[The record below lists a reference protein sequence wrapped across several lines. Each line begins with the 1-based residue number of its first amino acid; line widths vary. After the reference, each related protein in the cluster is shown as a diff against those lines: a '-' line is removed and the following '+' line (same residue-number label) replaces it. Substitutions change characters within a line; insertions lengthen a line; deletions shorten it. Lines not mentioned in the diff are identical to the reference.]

1 MPVTRKWSDLD
12 LDFTAHPNTGDLSIK
27 RDADAVV
34 RSIRYLMLTNHYE
47 RPFHPEIGSDVTKQL
62 FEPMTYA
69 TVLRLKEAIRQTI
82 NNYEPRVQI
91 SRLEVEPRTEADP
104 LNGARGTNENGY
116 LVDLRFFLINEEV
129 ERQTVFFL
137 ERNR

>member
-1 MPVTRKWSDLD
+1 LPATRKWLDLN
-12 LDFTAHPNTGDLSIK
+12 LDFTAHPNTGELSVK

-34 RSIRYLMLTNHYE
+34 RSIRHLMLTNHYE
-47 RPFHPEIGSDVTKQL
+47 RPFHPDVGSDVTRQL
-62 FEPMTYA
+62 FEPMTHA
-69 TVLRLKEAIRQTI
+69 TVLRLKDSIIRTI
-82 NNYEPRVQI
+82 NNYEPRVRI
-91 SRLEVEPRTEADP
+91 NRLEVEPRTEANP
-104 LNGARGTNENGY
+104 VVGARGTNENGY